1 MYVVDTHPLL
11 WFLSSDSRLSKKA
24 KPIFDFAEKGEET
37 IIIPSIVIAESI
49 YIADNKGYSLQ
60 VRDIIKDLEISS
72 NYVMKSM
79 DYSILKSISTDDRDF
94 SIHDNIIV
102 HTAEI
107 GDHKIISRDG
117 KIQKKAKVEV
127 IW

>member
-24 KPIFDFAEKGEET
+24 KSIFESAEEGEES

-49 YIADNKGYSLQ
+49 YIAEKKGYSLQ
-60 VRDIIKDLEISS
+60 MRDIIEDLEISS

-79 DYSILKSISTDDRDF
+79 DYSILKSISTDNRDF
-94 SIHDNIIV
+94 SIHDKIIV
-102 HTAEI
+102 HTGEI
-107 GDHKIISRDG
+107 GDHKIISRDE
-117 KIQKKAKVEV
+117 KIQDEAEVEV